1 MLVVMKEFLNMIL
14 QFYWQKILIL
24 KQNIY
29 KKLNTR
35 DLDTK
40 IKKTF

>member
-14 QFYWQKILIL
+14 QFYWQKFLIL

-29 KKLNTR
+29 KN
-35 DLDTK
+35 
-40 IKKTF
+40 